1 MNAANNISFFGSK
14 LAQTPRKI
22 LSKEARTLVCGVI
35 QAKKKEEAPSVATT
49 HHDETH
55 ENAIY

>member
-1 MNAANNISFFGSK
+1 MNATNNISFFGSK
-14 LAQTPRKI
+14 LAQTSRKI
-22 LSKEARTLVCGVI
+22 LYKEARTLV
-35 QAKKKEEAPSVATT
+35 KKKEEAPSVATT